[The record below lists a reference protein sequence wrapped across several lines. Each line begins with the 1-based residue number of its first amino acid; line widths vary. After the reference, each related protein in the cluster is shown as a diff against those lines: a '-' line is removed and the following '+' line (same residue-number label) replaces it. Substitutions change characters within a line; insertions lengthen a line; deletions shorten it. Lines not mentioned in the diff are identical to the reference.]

1 MPNPKLNSFAKKALS
16 AFLFLLFISAIFS
29 FFYSPQKKVEDIA
42 FSTLANDIINNK
54 VKEIDV
60 KGQDVSAIYQ
70 DDSKKITRKET
81 ETSLS
86 ESLKNYGISPDNL
99 NKIKINLTQEQ
110 ESTWSWLGA
119 LLLFTILP
127 IAVIG
132 FFIFSML
139 KQNKAGAGQMFDFSK
154 SKAKLFNAAS
164 KKTNFADIG
173 GLKEAK
179 EELEEVVDFLK
190 NPTKFTDIGA
200 RVPRGVLLV
209 GPTGTGKTLIA
220 KAVASQADVPFF
232 SISGSEFIELFVGV
246 GAARVR
252 DLFAT
257 AKKHQPS
264 IIFIDELDAIGAR
277 RTPGFGGG
285 HEEREQTLN
294 QILVE
299 MDGFEQGNT
308 CIILAATNRPDILD
322 SALLRPGRF
331 DRRVVFDLPDV
342 KSREEIL
349 KIHFADKKT
358 IADLKL
364 DEVAERTPGFSG
376 ADLANLAN
384 EAALLAVKRGQ
395 KIIRQIDVL
404 ESIEKVLL
412 GPERK
417 SHLLS
422 VKEKEISAYHEVGHA
437 LVNTFTPGGDTVRKV
452 SIISRGYAGGYTLTL
467 PREEKKF
474 KTKDEFIS
482 DIATLLGGYCAEKL
496 VFGEVTT
503 GASNDLKRASSIAR
517 SLIKEYGM
525 SKLGPIVYGQVHELE
540 FTNDNF
546 GETRNYSEKIA
557 QAIDEEVEIVIKEG
571 QEKANKILKDKKTLL
586 AKVSKVLIEKETIEK
601 EEFENLL
608 KI

>member
-1 MPNPKLNSFAKKALS
+1 MPNIKINSFAKKAIT
-16 AFLFLLFISAIFS
+16 AFLVLLFVSTIFS
-29 FFYSPQKKVEDIA
+29 FFYSSEKKTEKIP
-42 FSTLANDIINNK
+42 FSTLAQDVLQEK
-54 VKEIDV
+54 VKSIDAQ
-60 KGQDVSAIYQ
+60 GQELFITYNDN
-70 DDSKKITRKET
+70 SKKISRKET
-81 ETSLS
+81 ESSLS
-86 ESLKNYGISPDNL
+86 ESFKNYGIDPTRIA
-99 NKIKINLTQEQ
+99 KVKINLDQEK
-110 ESTWSWLGA
+110 EDTWSWLGA

-127 IAVIG
+127 LLVIG
-132 FFIFSML
+132 FFLFSML
-139 KQNKAGAGQMFDFSK
+139 KQNRAGAGQIFDFSR
-154 SKAKLFNAAS
+154 SKAKLFNATS
-164 KKTNFADIG
+164 KKTDFSDIG

-190 NPTKFTDIGA
+190 NPSKFTEIGA

-220 KAVASQADVPFF
+220 KAVASQANVPFF

-264 IIFIDELDAIGAR
+264 IIFIDELDAIGGK

-299 MDGFEQGNT
+299 MDGFDKDNT

-349 KIHFADKKT
+349 KIHCKDKKT
-358 IADLKL
+358 VVDLRL

-376 ADLANLAN
+376 ADLSNLIN

-395 KIIRQIDVL
+395 KIIRQIDIL
-404 ESIEKVLL
+404 DSIEKVLL

-422 VKEKEISAYHEVGHA
+422 EKEKEISAYHEVGHA
-437 LVNTFTPGGDTVRKV
+437 LVNTFSPGGDTVRKV

-474 KTKDEFIS
+474 KTRDEFIS
-482 DIATLLGGYCAEKL
+482 DIATLMGGYCAEKL

-503 GASNDLKRASSIAR
+503 GASNDLQRASSIAR
-517 SLIKEYGM
+517 SLVKEYGM
-525 SKLGPIVYGQVHELE
+525 SKLGPVTFGEKQMME

-546 GETRNYSEKIA
+546 GEAKNYSDKIA
-557 QAIDEEVEIVIKEG
+557 ERIDEEVENFIKEG
-571 QEKANKILKDKKTLL
+571 QDKANKILKDKKNLL
-586 AKVSKVLIEKETIEK
+586 SKVAKVLIEKETIEK
-601 EEFENLL
+601 EEFENL
-608 KI
+608 INN